1 VEHLHRQLNAILLD
15 LNDPHSSP
23 SDLEPLV
30 SYVDSLLLPL
40 DEFLCNPPLLPHT
53 HIPRRRTGNR
63 GRPECDLDLDR
74 AILFHDLGNT
84 WEDIAVEM
92 GVPRATIYNHLEKYD
107 LSPARKEW
115 SQLTDDQL
123 DETVSEISLA
133 HPFVGTTIVMGHL
146 EARQIH
152 LPPARV
158 QESLRRVD
166 RIGVLVRFS
175 SHRSNQDYTNGL
187 G

>member
-1 VEHLHRQLNAILLD
+1 
-15 LNDPHSSP
+15 
-23 SDLEPLV
+23 
-30 SYVDSLLLPL
+30 
-40 DEFLCNPPLLPHT
+40 
-53 HIPRRRTGNR
+53 
-63 GRPECDLDLDR
+63 LDLDR